1 MNTKSFWIWLA
12 LAELAIFLV
21 WLWFANFLLDN
32 QGTTFASDKYGDS
45 FGSLNALFSGMA
57 LVAIVVSLIIQRKD
71 LQSSIDE
78 MKEANQHSLSIA
90 TINLLNIK
98 VQASDLHFRI
108 SQSTL
113 ELKARQVHRTTIE
126 NEYKVHLE
134 RLLKIIDETSIIQK
148 KIHEQ
153 AKTSQQ

>member
-1 MNTKSFWIWLA
+1 MNSKSFWFWLI
-12 LAELAIFLV
+12 LSELIVIIL
-21 WLWFANFLLDN
+21 WLGFAYSMILNKD
-32 QGTTFASDKYGDS
+32 TTIASSNYGDS

-113 ELKARQVHRTTIE
+113 ELKAKQVNIKIIE
-126 NEYKVHLE
+126 DEYKSHLE
-134 RLLKIIDETSIIQK
+134 RLLKIIDETSIIQQ
-148 KIHEQ
+148 KIRNQ